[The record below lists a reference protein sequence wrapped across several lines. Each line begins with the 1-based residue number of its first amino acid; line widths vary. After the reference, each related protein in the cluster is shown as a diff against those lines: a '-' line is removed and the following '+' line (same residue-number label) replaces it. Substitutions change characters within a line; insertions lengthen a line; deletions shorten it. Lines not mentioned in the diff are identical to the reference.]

1 VSVRRLLA
9 TLLILLS
16 ATLVPLLAEAS
27 DPDALRKIVEGL
39 CVPAETATSHPWP
52 CKLVDLAGRYAVLK
66 DLQGKTQYL
75 VIPTDTIT
83 GIEAPA
89 VIASS
94 APNYWQDAW
103 QARRFIDESARRPV
117 PRKFVGLAINSEKA
131 RTQNQLHIHID
142 CVKADI
148 VKTLADKGAAVGP
161 TWQRLPVLLGGH
173 TYLAMRIEAPDLS
186 GVNPFQLLADGVP
199 AAKADMGDQ
208 TLVVVAATFE
218 DGRDGFY
225 LLNDHVDPA
234 NGDWGEGE
242 ELLDHSCALL
252 GLGGP

>member
-1 VSVRRLLA
+1 VSVRRRIA
-9 TLLILLS
+9 TPLILLS

-39 CVPAETATSHPWP
+39 CVPAETATAHPWP

-66 DLQGKTQYL
+66 DLHGKTQYL
-75 VIPTDTIT
+75 VIATDTIT

-89 VIASS
+89 VIASN
-94 APNYWQDAW
+94 APNYWEDAW
-103 QARRFIDESARRPV
+103 QARRFMDESAGRPA
-117 PRKFVGLAINSEKA
+117 PRNFVGLAINSEKA

-148 VKTLADKGAAVGP
+148 VKTLGDNGAAVGP
-161 TWQRLPVLLGGH
+161 TWQRLPALLAGH
-173 TYLAMRIEAPDLS
+173 TYLAMRIEAQDLS
-186 GVNPFQLLADGVP
+186 GVNPFQLLAEGVP

-208 TLVVVAATFE
+208 TLVVIAATFV

-234 NGDWGEGE
+234 SSDWGEGE

-252 GLGGP
+252 GPGVP